1 MDEYSLALDPGKQA
15 GNCGIYYGH
24 NDETLKEGK
33 GTKDMKRWTGGLA
46 GLVIAAALV
55 LGGCGTPAEPGS
67 ALPEETSSTAETS
80 TMPATSATEP
90 FEINNDVWYSEQAGV
105 RGRLWLGM
113 TEKEVYDVLTEHD
126 IEIKFYD
133 NLEYDEYGAG
143 TQKPYYNYKAIETY
157 GHQFFEFDENDRL
170 VEITYLDQVHYT
182 TEPVNEEFESEKGLK
197 RRDTYDRMVELYG
210 EPHKITNIDDGWC
223 YVYAYRL
230 EAGYVLFTFNTGQLL
245 AISYSPYDSPLY
257 ASINMPTP

>member
-1 MDEYSLALDPGKQA
+1 
-15 GNCGIYYGH
+15 
-24 NDETLKEGK
+24 
-33 GTKDMKRWTGGLA
+33 MKRWTGVLA
-46 GLVIAAALV
+46 ASVIAAALV
-55 LGGCGTPAEPGS
+55 LGGCAETRDGPGS

-113 TEKEVYDVLTEHD
+113 TEKEVYDVLMEHD

-230 EAGYVLFTFNTGQLL
+230 EAGYVLFTFNAGQLL